1 MRTKSGFALTG
12 ATGPG
17 RYLER
22 QKVAQG
28 IPVEELE
35 RGVRAVTWQH
45 GLAAAGVLLAFFL
58 VAKLAAHLIRR
69 RSPRGPHGRAFAFSK
84 LLTYALMFVGV
95 VSALALL
102 GLPLSTLVLT
112 SSALLVGVGF
122 SLQPVARD
130 FVSGIVILVEQ
141 TIRKHDF
148 ITFADTTGT
157 VQEIGLRSTQLL
169 TPDGLVLVVPNHLLV
184 TTAVVNHSHPVR
196 RTRLRISIPVSAHD
210 DVDAVEETLL
220 AAAHGHAQVLSDP
233 PPLVR
238 LEAIEQWGF
247 QFVLIVWVHDAPAI
261 WRVASD
267 LRFAITRA
275 LGERGIRYPTPELL
289 LHQ

>member
-1 MRTKSGFALTG
+1 
-12 ATGPG
+12 
-17 RYLER
+17 
-22 QKVAQG
+22 VAQA

-45 GLAAAGVLLAFFL
+45 ALAAAGVLLAFFL

-69 RSPRGPHGRAFAFSK
+69 GLPRGERGRAFAFSK
-84 LLTYALMFVGV
+84 LLTYALMFVGG

-122 SLQPVARD
+122 SLQPIARD
-130 FVSGIVILVEQ
+130 FVCGVVILVEQ
-141 TIRKHDF
+141 TIRRHDF
-148 ITFADTTGT
+148 VTFADTTGT
-157 VQEIGLRSTQLL
+157 VQEIGLRATQVL
-169 TPDGLVLVVPNHLLV
+169 TPDGVVLVVPNHLLV
-184 TTAVVNHSHPVR
+184 TTAVTNHSHPVR
-196 RTRLRISIPVSAHD
+196 RTRLRVSIPVSAHD
-210 DVDAVEETLL
+210 DADAVEQTLI
-220 AAAHGHAQVLSDP
+220 AVAREHPQVLSDP

-247 QFVLIVWVHDAPAI
+247 EFVLIAWVHDAPTI
-261 WRVASD
+261 WRVASE

-289 LHQ
+289 LHH